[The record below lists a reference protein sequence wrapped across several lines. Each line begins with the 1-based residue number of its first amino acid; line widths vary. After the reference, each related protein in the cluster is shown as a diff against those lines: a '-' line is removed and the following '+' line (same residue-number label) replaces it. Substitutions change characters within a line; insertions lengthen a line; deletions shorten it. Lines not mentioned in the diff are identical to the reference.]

1 MVQKINMFF
10 SVILPTYNREKFL
23 PKAIESVINQSHEN
37 WELIIVDDGST
48 DNTKK
53 LVLGYKKIQKRIK
66 YIYQKN
72 TERSAAR
79 NNGIKKA
86 KGDWIC
92 FLDSDDLYHESHL
105 EILHELILKN
115 EFKKGLYFSG
125 VSYGS
130 FENSKQYYDTS
141 GNSPLEF
148 VLLNTI
154 GTPRACCYK
163 DALVQNQFNA
173 SLKIGEDKELWSRIV
188 SNYPIFYHHKK
199 TFIEIEHENRSIN
212 DDFGFEN
219 LKTLKYIFKNIVVS
233 RKIRRRIIAEGY
245 FSIAKIYLLKNRKM
259 KAIINL
265 ISSIFYD
272 LKSKKNKHK
281 LYMLFT
287 LTTGFKKNILKEYN
301 SEFLN

>member
-1 MVQKINMFF
+1 VVQKINMFF

-48 DNTKK
+48 DNTQK
-53 LVLGYKKIQKRIK
+53 LVLEYQKIQKRIK

-86 KGDWIC
+86 KSDWIC

-105 EILHELILKN
+105 EVLYTLIQKN

-125 VSYGS
+125 LSNGS

-163 DALVQNQFNA
+163 KILMQNQFNT
-173 SLKIGEDKELWSRIV
+173 SLKIGEDKELWSRIALK
-188 SNYPIFYHHKK
+188 YPVFYHHKK

-212 DDFGFEN
+212 IDDGTEN
-219 LKTLKYIFKNIVVS
+219 LKTIKLIIKNTVLPK
-233 RKIRRRIIAEGY
+233 KI
-245 FSIAKIYLLKNRKM
+245 KKK
-259 KAIINL
+259 L
-265 ISSIFYD
+265 ISNAYFNITKNYIT
-272 LKSKKNKHK
+272 KNKKNKALFYLIKSIFKYPKSNKTKHK
-281 LYMLFT
+281 FFLLIS
-287 LTTGFKKNILKEYN
+287 LSTGTNKQVLQAYVDR
-301 SEFLN
+301 